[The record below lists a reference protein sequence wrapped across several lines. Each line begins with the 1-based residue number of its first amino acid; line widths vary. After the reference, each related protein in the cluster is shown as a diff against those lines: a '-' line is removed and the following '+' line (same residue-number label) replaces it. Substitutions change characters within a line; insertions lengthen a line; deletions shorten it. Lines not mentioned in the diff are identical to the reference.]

1 MDIKIIILFI
11 VAAVIMYYYFTKNS
25 FTNISRFSPLDVI
38 PGAYTASGEVNPSNS
53 YYTDISSGNT
63 GDVYSLD
70 TRYYYPYTPPVNPM
84 ATQSVLVNQIKASP
98 GLFYTQ
104 TATAQNALL
113 DSNTNEST
121 NELLYSGGDTQLLQI
136 PLQYNVPYQ
145 PEILRSQPILI
156 TPYNRIKYSTG
167 PASKDVFL

>member
-1 MDIKIIILFI
+1 MDIKIIILLI
-11 VAAVIMYYYFTKNS
+11 VAAVVIFYFSTTR

-38 PGAYTASGEVNPSNS
+38 PGAYTASGQVKPNNS
-53 YYTDISSGNT
+53 YYTDMPNNT
-63 GDVYSLD
+63 GDVYPLD
-70 TRYYYPYTPPVNPM
+70 TRYYYPYNAPVNPM
-84 ATQSVLVNQIKASP
+84 ATQSVLVNKINASP
-98 GLFYTQ
+98 SLFYTQ